1 MLLLFVV
8 VSFISIAVVP
18 HRPRLLPLPLEVS
31 ILVPL
36 LLLLLLLFVV
46 VVTWAVVVVEV
57 DAVADTFPHRDLR
70 FGLSVVVSFLVS
82 LMVVVVAA
90 AATVGVGGSMV
101 ECVTDPI
108 VSTF

>member
-1 MLLLFVV
+1 MLFVV

-31 ILVPL
+31 ILVP
-36 LLLLLLLFVV
+36 LLFVV

-70 FGLSVVVSFLVS
+70 FGLSVAVSFLVS

-90 AATVGVGGSMV
+90 AAVAVGVGGSMV
-101 ECVTDPI
+101 ECVTDPV